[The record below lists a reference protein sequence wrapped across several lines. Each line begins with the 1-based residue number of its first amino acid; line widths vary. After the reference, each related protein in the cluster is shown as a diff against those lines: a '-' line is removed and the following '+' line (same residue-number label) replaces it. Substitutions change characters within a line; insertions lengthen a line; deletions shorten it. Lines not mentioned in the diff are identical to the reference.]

1 MKQFAILLVLDES
14 VDKERA
20 EEILSLTN
28 TKFGNEI
35 IGNQLKEFDPDI
47 GGVVIYQP

>member
-1 MKQFAILLVLDES
+1 MFAILLVLDES
-14 VDKERA
+14 VGKERA

-28 TKFGNEI
+28 TEFGDEI
-35 IGNQLKEFDPDI
+35 INNQMREFDPDN